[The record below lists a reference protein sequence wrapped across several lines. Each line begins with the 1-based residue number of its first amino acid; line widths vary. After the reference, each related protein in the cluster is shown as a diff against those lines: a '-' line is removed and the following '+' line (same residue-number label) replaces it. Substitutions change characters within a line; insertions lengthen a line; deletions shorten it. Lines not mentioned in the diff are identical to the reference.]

1 MSFLAVLL
9 SAGILTRMTESAE
22 DIFKQWQRG
31 HLPPVEPV
39 VPVPVEATLGVP
51 LPVGLGYLQRLFRRF
66 LCRVSPSDRSH
77 PMNYCLHDLCVL
89 WVGTVCSGTDGPL
102 LCWRAFADTLRADL
116 GESVVVSH

>member
-51 LPVGLGYLQRLFRRF
+51 LPVGPGYLHEKRFRVKDDLNQHDSESTIRLE
-66 LCRVSPSDRSH
+66 
-77 PMNYCLHDLCVL
+77 
-89 WVGTVCSGTDGPL
+89 T
-102 LCWRAFADTLRADL
+102 
-116 GESVVVSH
+116 